1 MAIPTGHPVDRLP
14 SIASFC
20 FEGLS
25 GEAILL
31 ELERRD
37 VIVSSGSA
45 CAAGSDEP
53 SHVLTAIGFDADT
66 ARTAVRFSFSHSTT
80 EEDLSYAAN
89 ALSEAILAVGGTGK
103 IA

>member
-1 MAIPTGHPVDRLP
+1 
-14 SIASFC
+14 
-20 FEGLS
+20 
-25 GEAILL
+25 
-31 ELERRD
+31 

-80 EEDLSYAAN
+80 EQDLSHAAN
-89 ALSEAILAVGGTGK
+89 ALTEAILAVGGTGK
-103 IA
+103 IV